1 MASPPAP
8 IEQLARET
16 VQIDDPETALRA
28 LTALRREL
36 DATEPELVR
45 RALQGRASWSQIA
58 RALGISKQAAHR
70 KYRHLFEPP
79 GSETGADQRIAV
91 SESARQ
97 CIQFAREEAKRL
109 GQPAVATEHILLGIL
124 RCEGSEAREALD
136 AEGVTLQ
143 AARGC
148 LQTTMPGIPRS
159 ELERPAE
166 EYAVSAH
173 ARRIVEGSRREAR
186 ERGWESLGVEHLL
199 LALLSD
205 SRNGAVQTL
214 ERLRASPER
223 IRRRLERPPA
233 GAEDAAVAG
242 TEGGAVAVPEGG
254 AVPGTGAGAV
264 PGRPEVA
271 GADVQLTSR
280 NRPVSTS

>member
-1 MASPPAP
+1 MGARLAT

-36 DATEPELVR
+36 DGTEPEIVR
-45 RALQGRASWSQIA
+45 RALQGGASWSQIA

-70 KYRHLFEPP
+70 KYRHLFDQ
-79 GSETGADQRIAV
+79 TAAATDQRIVV
-91 SESARQ
+91 SDEARQ

-109 GQPAVATEHILLGIL
+109 AQPAVATEHILLGIL
-124 RCEGSEAREALD
+124 RCDGSEALEALN
-136 AEGVTLQ
+136 AEGVTLE

-148 LQTTMPGIPRS
+148 LQTTMPGIPPRG
-159 ELERPAE
+159 LEKPAE

-186 ERGWESLGVEHLL
+186 DRGQDSIAVEHLL

-205 SRNGAVQTL
+205 SRNGAVQTI
-214 ERLRASPER
+214 EELRTTSER
-223 IRRRLERPPA
+223 IRRRLDRQQASDAEVGLPP
-233 GAEDAAVAG
+233 EL
-242 TEGGAVAVPEGG
+242 
-254 AVPGTGAGAV
+254 
-264 PGRPEVA
+264 A
-271 GADVQLTSR
+271 GADVQVTSR
-280 NRPVSTS
+280 SRPVSTS